1 MRRSQTVLAS
11 PDYSVRLV
19 TCTDDHRRWSA
30 PEPADTFGLVLPR
43 RGRFRMRSDGTEHP
57 VDVAQGYLQVPGREQ
72 CFAHPAGGD
81 VCTFL
86 SLGETLWHEILGE
99 RRPPETVRVD
109 AATELSHRL
118 LLRSAH
124 EGADPSEHLVWTL
137 MAAARAVPSDGANA
151 GAAPARAR
159 LGASAREAVLEGD
172 PALRDL
178 VSLARALQVSP
189 AHLSRVFKS
198 ENGVSLTAFRNRV
211 RASRALARL
220 EAGDG
225 DLAALAADVGFAD
238 QAHLTRT
245 IRSALG
251 TTPARVRE
259 AFRRGRD

>member
-1 MRRSQTVLAS
+1 VLRAS
-11 PDYSVRLV
+11 
-19 TCTDDHRRWSA
+19 
-30 PEPADTFGLVLPR
+30 
-43 RGRFRMRSDGTEHP
+43 RGRRR
-57 VDVAQGYLQVPGREQ
+57 L
-72 CFAHPAGGD
+72 
-81 VCTFL
+81 
-86 SLGETLWHEILGE
+86 HEILGE
-99 RRPPETVRVD
+99 RRPPETVRLD

-118 LLRSAH
+118 LLRSARD
-124 EGADPSEHLVWTL
+124 GADPSEHLVRTL
-137 MAAARAVPSDGANA
+137 MAAARLVPSDGANA

-172 PALRDL
+172 PASRDL

-211 RASRALARL
+211 RVSRALARL

-225 DLAALAADVGFAD
+225 DLAALAADLGFAD

-245 IRSALG
+245 IRSTLG
-251 TTPARVRE
+251 ATPARVRE

>member
-1 MRRSQTVLAS
+1 MRRSQTVLAAA
-11 PDYSVRLV
+11 DYSVRIV

-43 RGRFRMRSDGTEHP
+43 RGRFRIRSDGTEHS

-72 CFAHPAGGD
+72 CFAHPVGGD

-99 RRPPETVRVD
+99 RRPPETVRLD

-118 LLRSAH
+118 LLRSARD
-124 EGADPSEHLVWTL
+124 GADPSEHLVRTL
-137 MAAARAVPSDGANA
+137 MAAARLVPSDGANA

-172 PALRDL
+172 PASRDL

-211 RASRALARL
+211 RVSRALARL

-225 DLAALAADVGFAD
+225 DLAALAADLGFAD

-245 IRSALG
+245 IRSTLG
-251 TTPARVRE
+251 ATPARVRE